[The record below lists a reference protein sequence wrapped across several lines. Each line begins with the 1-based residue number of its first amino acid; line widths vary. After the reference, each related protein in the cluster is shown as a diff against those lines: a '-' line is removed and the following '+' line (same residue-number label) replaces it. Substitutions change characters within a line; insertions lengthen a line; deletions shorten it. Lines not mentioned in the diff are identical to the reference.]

1 MSDTQG
7 VNATPSRVLIV
18 DDEENVREL
27 LRRILE
33 PEGYEV
39 IEAADAEEA
48 LKRIELLPPSVA
60 FCDVHLTGA
69 NGLWLADQIR
79 ALSPATA
86 MVLATGDP
94 HVPATETLRPSVVS
108 YLLKPFS
115 CKRVIAAASAGI
127 CWSDEAMARGAHR
140 RPRRQLAPASD

>member
-1 MSDTQG
+1 MSDTQV

-18 DDEENVREL
+18 DDEGSVREL

-33 PEGYEV
+33 REGYEV

-48 LKRIELLPPSVA
+48 LQRVELLSPSVA

-79 ALSPATA
+79 AMSPATA

-94 HVPATETLRPSVVS
+94 EIPAAESLRPGIVS

-115 CKRVIAAASAGI
+115 RECVIAAASDGI
-127 CWSDEAMARGAHR
+127 RWSEEAMARGAYR
-140 RPRRQLAPASD
+140 RPRLRLGSA